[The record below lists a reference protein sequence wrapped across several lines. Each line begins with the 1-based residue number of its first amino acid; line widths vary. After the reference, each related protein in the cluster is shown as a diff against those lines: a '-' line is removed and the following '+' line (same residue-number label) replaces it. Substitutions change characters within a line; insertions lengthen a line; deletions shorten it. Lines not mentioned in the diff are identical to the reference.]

1 MKYTLIANSVD
12 PDQVEERT
20 IDGNRYLVAKGV
32 TFIRPMELAG
42 GYVPEQSVAN
52 SAPAWDEQPLTI
64 NHPKNLPDR
73 PWYDPDYDGFYVA
86 ANATDEVR
94 RRKVIG
100 HAENPTRNGDG
111 SVDADL
117 AHNAD
122 RLKALANGEAVARE
136 DAEAAEALL
145 DALENGKPF
154 DVSSQYF
161 PQPLP
166 PGTYDGEYREQAEA
180 IANADSIA
188 ILPTKDGVCSLEDG
202 CGFQPPQAT
211 ANADV
216 VRAPVANADASDDP
230 TGASS
235 SGRDTTANATDYS
248 LTDVTPDGVD
258 EWVDDEW
265 DGSDAIAE
273 LPNPSESD
281 DAAAVL
287 DATHAVHPTG
297 EEARDSKANWKL
309 PFREGP
315 DAPVN
320 TRALVAI
327 DAALSGGRG
336 GVEGLGQNV
345 ADDVSEW
352 TESMLEAAPEDL
364 FGSTDDGEPS
374 ANTLLD
380 LGRRVAS
387 TLGLTSASGETMGA
401 ESPVDPPAADGLSIP
416 SSVDAEAPPSAN
428 GSDPDDSGEDSMTN
442 REELI
447 DAITSNSDI
456 KRESLEGMGDTC
468 LQNTHEHIVA
478 NSEEDEGDEDEQ
490 TETTGE
496 NTLADM
502 TVDDLAGALAE
513 QGFVTEGDL
522 GEAVANAQQQSE
534 KERRVERIVAN
545 SSEYDSEDK
554 EDLLET
560 PESVL
565 EDIEAGLSS
574 NATLPGATG
583 AADRATANA
592 AGGDDV
598 DEYTDGTIGGDL

>member
-1 MKYTLIANSVD
+1 MQYTLIANSVD
-12 PDQVEERT
+12 PDQVAERT
-20 IDGNRYLVAKGV
+20 INGDRYLVAKDV

-52 SAPAWDEQPLTI
+52 SAPAWDQQPLTI

-100 HAENPTRNGDG
+100 HAEDPIRNGDG
-111 SVDADL
+111 SVSADL

-122 RLKALANGEAVARE
+122 RLEAIANGEAVARE

-145 DALENGKPF
+145 EALENGQPF

-166 PGTYDGEYREQAEA
+166 PGTYDGEHREQVEA

-202 CGFQPPQAT
+202 CGFQPQQAT
-211 ANADV
+211 ANAGV
-216 VRAPVANADASDDP
+216 VRAPVANADPSDDP

-235 SGRDTTANATDYS
+235 SGSDTTANAIDYA
-248 LTDVTPDGVD
+248 LTDVSPEDVD
-258 EWVDDEW
+258 EWMDDEW
-265 DGSDAIAE
+265 DGSDAIAG
-273 LPNPSESD
+273 LPNPSEDD
-281 DAAAVL
+281 DAPAVL

-297 EEARDSKANWKL
+297 EEARDAKSNWKL
-309 PFREGP
+309 PFRTGP

-336 GVEGLGQNV
+336 GVEGIGDNV
-345 ADDVSEW
+345 RSDVVDWTSE
-352 TESMLEAAPEDL
+352 MLEAAPDDL
-364 FGSTDDGEPS
+364 FGATEDGEPS

-380 LGRRVAS
+380 LGRRAAAAI
-387 TLGLTSASGETMGA
+387 GLTGGSSGDEPA
-401 ESPVDPPAADGLSIP
+401 ESGTGSPPSADGESIP
-416 SSVDAEAPPSAN
+416 RGVAN
-428 GSDPDDSGEDSMTN
+428 GSDPADEPGVTMDN

-447 DAITSNSDI
+447 EEITSNSAI
-456 KRESLEGMGDTC
+456 TAGSLKDACDERVE
-468 LQNTHEHIVA
+468 LIHEDVM
-478 NSEEDEGDEDEQ
+478 DGTDP
-490 TETTGE
+490 TG
-496 NTLADM
+496 NGGSTDDGGR
-502 TVDDLAGALAE
+502 DDLAERLDSIEANM
-513 QGFVTEGDL
+513 VTEDDL
-522 GEAVANAQQQSE
+522 EDVVANAQQQSA
-534 KERRVERIVAN
+534 KEDRVERIIAN
-545 SSEYDSEDK
+545 SAEYDADDK
-554 EDLLET
+554 DALMET
-560 PESVL
+560 PDAVL

-583 AADRATANA
+583 AAERATANA
-592 AGGDDV
+592 GGENLDD
-598 DEYTDGTIGGDL
+598 YPDGTVSGPGGAD